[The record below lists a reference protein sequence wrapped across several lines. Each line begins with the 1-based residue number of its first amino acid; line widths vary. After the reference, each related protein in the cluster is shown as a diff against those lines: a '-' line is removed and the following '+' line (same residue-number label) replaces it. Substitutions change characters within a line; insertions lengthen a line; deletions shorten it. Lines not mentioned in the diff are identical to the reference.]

1 MSSQTLSKTW
11 KSIWWIPFTKGILAI
26 VAAVVALLWS
36 RQTMTAL
43 VIIVGIIIGVILILH
58 PGFSLHVIA
67 IFMGVWLV
75 LLGVFATSFALP
87 LRLVTQKAWGWM
99 FGGGIS
105 LFVLGIVILVHP
117 GFGVVAM
124 SWLLAL
130 GVLLYGVAN
139 LAIAVGIRK
148 ITSSISLAMRRNPH
162 NTIIEGDVVDSPD
175 TSAHPELK

>member
-1 MSSQTLSKTW
+1 M
-11 KSIWWIPFTKGILAI
+11 
-26 VAAVVALLWS
+26 
-36 RQTMTAL
+36 
-43 VIIVGIIIGVILILH
+43 
-58 PGFSLHVIA
+58 HVIA

-175 TSAHPELK
+175 TSTRPELK